1 MGVLNTG
8 VFLVLSRAHLLSG
21 LSSELRPWLI
31 GFLVVY
37 AGLTCLFVFHAID
50 CLRPRRLRSGLSPA
64 AGDPQEPLGLL
75 HWEFIG
81 ACDLAD
87 YRRAWSTVRME
98 QLNGEVVLI
107 AHHLAG
113 LIAAKYRALGRL
125 YWGLSVL
132 VVLAAL
138 QLIMYAGFALVE

>member
-1 MGVLNTG
+1 
-8 VFLVLSRAHLLSG
+8 LSRAHLLSG
-21 LSSELRPWLI
+21 LSSDLKPWLI

-50 CLRPRRLRSGLSPA
+50 CLRPRRLSSGVSPA
-64 AGDPQEPLGLL
+64 EGDPREPRGLL
-75 HWEFIG
+75 HWESIG
-81 ACDLAD
+81 ACDLAA

-98 QLNGEVVLI
+98 QLNGEVVVI

-125 YWGLSVL
+125 YRGLSVL
-132 VVLAAL
+132 VLLAAL
-138 QLIMYAGFALVE
+138 QLIVYAGFALVD